1 MTNEREIDAREAAI
15 RSGAALF
22 EAMGGFHPTGWDAS
36 KKELTAA
43 FTVKREFCHTNAS
56 IAQGG
61 FVTAW
66 LDAAMAHA
74 VMADSDHALTVASL
88 DIKVSFLAR
97 VGPGPGRVVGRIV
110 RRGNRIAFLEGDLY
124 NADGVHAAAATSTGL
139 VIPYSK
145 PGAGA

>member
-1 MTNEREIDAREAAI
+1 MTDDRETDAQEAAI
-15 RSGAALF
+15 RSGKALF
-22 EAMGGFHPTGWDAS
+22 EALGGFHPTGWDAS

-43 FTVKREFCHTNAS
+43 FTVRREFCHTNAT

-74 VMADSDHALTVASL
+74 VMADSDYALTVASL
-88 DIKVSFLAR
+88 DINVSFLAR
-97 VGPGPGRVVGRIV
+97 VGPGPGTVVGRIV
-110 RRGNRIAFLEGDLY
+110 RLGNRIAFMQGDLY
-124 NADGVHAAAATSTGL
+124 NAEGVHAAAATSTGL

-145 PGAGA
+145 PGA